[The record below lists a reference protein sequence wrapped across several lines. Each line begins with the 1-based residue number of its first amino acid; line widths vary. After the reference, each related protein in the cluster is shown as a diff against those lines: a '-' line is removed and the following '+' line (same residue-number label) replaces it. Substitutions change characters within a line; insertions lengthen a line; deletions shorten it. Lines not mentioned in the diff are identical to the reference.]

1 MTRVATRID
10 VSLNGTAHEA
20 SVRPLDAARYEVSTR
35 ESVPPV
41 REVHVLRR
49 GPDALLL
56 VGDRVVALSL
66 GGESAGQRAAALRG
80 QTHAVQLGHTKRVV
94 AARGATTK
102 ASHTLTAPMPGRVV
116 AIKVAPGDSVEPG
129 QVLLVIEAMKMQN
142 EMFADGAG
150 TVDAV
155 LVQLGAAVERGALLM
170 RLR

>member
-1 MTRVATRID
+1 
-10 VSLNGTAHEA
+10 
-20 SVRPLDAARYEVSTR
+20 
-35 ESVPPV
+35 
-41 REVHVLRR
+41 
-49 GPDALLL
+49 
-56 VGDRVVALSL
+56 
-66 GGESAGQRAAALRG
+66 
-80 QTHAVQLGHTKRVV
+80 
-94 AARGATTK
+94 
-102 ASHTLTAPMPGRVV
+102 MPGRVV